1 MPSQNPSLP
10 QDIAP
15 ESVHC
20 RSGSIPAGTLVQV
33 PPLPGRAHD
42 LQLPAQVV
50 AQQTPVAQI
59 VELHSVSP
67 PQVAPRGFLP
77 QLPFRQV
84 LGATQSASVVHVVA
98 HCPFAPQ
105 LNGAQD
111 CEPALG
117 QAPPAPSQRP
127 AEVSVDPV
135 QPAIWH
141 MVPAE

>member
-1 MPSQNPSLP
+1 LP
-10 QDIAP
+10 QAIAP

-20 RSGSIPAGTLVQV
+20 ASGSIPAGTLVQV
-33 PPLPGRAHD
+33 PPLPGSAHD
-42 LQLPAQVV
+42 LQLPVQVV

-59 VELHSVSP
+59 VELHSASP

-77 QLPFRQV
+77 QLPFLQV
-84 LGATQSASVVHVVA
+84 LGATQSASVAHVVA

-105 LNGAQD
+105 LNGAHV

-117 QAPPAPSQRP
+117 QAPPIPSQRP
-127 AEVSVDPV
+127 AEVSVEPV